1 MRQTEGEDNMCKACE
16 TKSYVGLHNH
26 TDFSILDGYAK
37 VDEYIEAAKEMGM
50 IGIGLADHGTASGLF
65 ELITKSKKAGLI
77 PVPGVEFYIAPENP
91 LGARVRTPIFYGPGG
106 KKAPKYDVGGNGLH
120 LHLTVFA
127 YNNVGLSNLFKL
139 TSKSWE
145 KENFYSKPRIDTNML
160 AEHAEGLIA
169 TTGCPSS
176 EISTRFL
183 LGQDKKAYEYATR
196 MKSIFGD
203 NYYVELMNHD
213 MEEDLEKI
221 ILPKLIKLAKDLDIK
236 VIATNDSHYANKKDA
251 GPHERQLAIQT
262 GSKMSEPGFNDGG
275 TRFSFS
281 GPEYYLKS
289 YDEMYRTLPA
299 DIAEEAL
306 ANTLELTHKCEGINL
321 EYNPHLRPSIEVPEG
336 KTTVTHLRDLILEG
350 YKTKRANDSEEVKLE
365 SQKRIQEEF
374 KVIHSNDFVDYFL
387 VVHDYIN
394 WAHTNGISIGA
405 GRGSVG
411 GSEIAYL
418 LDISNTDPIRFDLL
432 FERFLSPG
440 RGSLYQID
448 YIDGTSEEI
457 AVSENKVIFNAEGN
471 KKAYVHEIEP
481 GDTINHG
488 NKKKTVASI
497 FVKVPGSAPD
507 IDTDFHTGRR
517 QEVID
522 YIINKYGHDNV
533 ANIITFDTF
542 KAKSSFKSMCTIY
555 EIPYATAN
563 AVTKLIPDPAE
574 GEDMTLEDLFNPM
587 SPRYAEGED
596 FRSAVEDPQWKELL
610 EMATPFYGRIN
621 STSVHP
627 CFVAGTSVKT
637 SDRYINIEDVNIGD
651 KVLTHNNRYK
661 TVLEVMKTPE
671 CSLYELETA
680 NSSPMKVTGNHP
692 FYIREVIR
700 NSKGTKVSLSSPK
713 WVDAKDLIENEHL
726 IGVAINDKEIMPS
739 LNLDLP
745 FENHDFWWVMGRF
758 VGDGW
763 VENFTSRRNRKRK
776 DGTSYIYESQTK
788 RIKISYGMED
798 PTSSILLEKLG
809 SLFEYRVE
817 DHRTANKILINESL
831 YPDLFIFLSMFGSKA
846 HGKFIPQVVQDLP
859 KPLLSS
865 FLDGYLSA
873 DGSYVQ
879 STETYAFNT
888 VSKELFLGLISI
900 VNKVYNTHCRTSFEK
915 RGPMTIEGRVVQAK
929 DRYSA
934 QFNKEPRQKNRSVY
948 LDGYL
953 WVSIKHLKK
962 LEEKEDTYNLTVEDD
977 SSYTVNNLIA
987 HNCGLIISP
996 VPISTVAPTQV
1007 RQEDNTTITQWTYP
1021 QLESLGFIKMD
1032 LLGLNSL
1039 DIIDLAVAN
1048 VKKSTGKEL
1057 NMRELIMGP
1066 MDDKKTYEMLQRGD
1080 TVGIFQLSG
1089 AGVRDLLKRAKPN
1102 KFMDIATITALYRPG
1117 PMSTNAHN
1125 EWADRNTGA
1134 TEVVPIHKSFIGT
1147 PIEKILEPTS
1157 GILVFQEQLM
1167 QIVTQY
1173 ANMTSYEAD
1182 TLRKAMGKKNMNIMM
1197 SLKPKFIE
1205 GAMKNGATLEL
1216 ANLVWDTM
1224 EGFGQYGFNKSHSV
1238 SYAINA
1244 YQMTYLKANYPAEY
1258 MAAAIQNAR
1267 SSKESTENLQ
1277 ETMSMGLKVGPV
1289 DINQSDVYI
1298 SATNKQI
1305 SDSKYDIV
1313 YGFMGIK
1320 QVNEEISSTI
1330 INERNSGGPF
1340 TSVQNFIQRV
1350 GKHVTVSKS
1359 TIANLAQAGAFDSFG
1374 VSRKLVGEK
1383 ADLLVSNA
1391 SKTATKGLSLFAVA
1405 GAIDQGASASIELTG
1420 EDYDYVEKIKL
1431 EADLLGYFISGHPA
1445 GNLGPV
1451 AKSLNRTTI
1460 KELKSSQGF
1469 SKESRFIIGTIANI
1483 KSKVKRN
1490 GSRSIAITI
1499 DDTTDTHSLYLPKHI
1514 VAAITKHEELK
1525 KLESRPDRVIRDN
1538 IRKLLDDSEVI
1549 PREPLEKYEVYLFEV
1564 KHRTNEMNFRM
1575 NVVNVTKLETS
1586 PNGTLPYDIRYENAK
1601 QLEELSKLIKSAAT
1615 KSKKSLYVR
1624 LHYGTEAKIVRIPIR
1639 LTREL
1644 IMKFEKVVGIKNILT
1659 EGV

>member
-26 TDFSILDGYAK
+26 TDFSVLDGYAK

-77 PVPGVEFYIAPENP
+77 PVPGVEFYVAPENP

-213 MEEDLEKI
+213 MEEDLERI
-221 ILPKLIKLAKDLDIK
+221 ILPKLIKLARDLDIK

-627 CFVAGTSVKT
+627 C
-637 SDRYINIEDVNIGD
+637 
-651 KVLTHNNRYK
+651 
-661 TVLEVMKTPE
+661 
-671 CSLYELETA
+671 
-680 NSSPMKVTGNHP
+680 
-692 FYIREVIR
+692 
-700 NSKGTKVSLSSPK
+700 
-713 WVDAKDLIENEHL
+713 
-726 IGVAINDKEIMPS
+726 
-739 LNLDLP
+739 
-745 FENHDFWWVMGRF
+745 
-758 VGDGW
+758 
-763 VENFTSRRNRKRK
+763 
-776 DGTSYIYESQTK
+776 
-788 RIKISYGMED
+788 
-798 PTSSILLEKLG
+798 
-809 SLFEYRVE
+809 
-817 DHRTANKILINESL
+817 
-831 YPDLFIFLSMFGSKA
+831 
-846 HGKFIPQVVQDLP
+846 
-859 KPLLSS
+859 
-865 FLDGYLSA
+865 
-873 DGSYVQ
+873 
-879 STETYAFNT
+879 
-888 VSKELFLGLISI
+888 
-900 VNKVYNTHCRTSFEK
+900 
-915 RGPMTIEGRVVQAK
+915 
-929 DRYSA
+929 
-934 QFNKEPRQKNRSVY
+934 
-948 LDGYL
+948 
-953 WVSIKHLKK
+953 
-962 LEEKEDTYNLTVEDD
+962 
-977 SSYTVNNLIA
+977 
-987 HNCGLIISP
+987 GLIISP

-1173 ANMTSYEAD
+1173 ANMTPYEAD

-1197 SLKPKFIE
+1197 SLKPKFTE

-1267 SSKESTENLQ
+1267 SSKEATENLQ

-1320 QVNEEISSTI
+1320 QVNEEISSAI

-1431 EADLLGYFISGHPA
+1431 EADLLGYFVSGHPA

-1469 SKESRFIIGTIANI
+1469 SRESRFIIGTIANI

-1644 IMKFEKVVGIKNILT
+1644 IMKFEKVVGVKNILT